1 MSFEIDRK
9 HFRQT
14 IPGNQVKKEMNR
26 SITPAKEIAPPCPAG
41 PLSLLSAIM
50 RHVFLWL
57 VVFVLALLSLG
68 CRFLRFT
75 IRLVFRFS
83 FTILVYLILATMLL
97 GAVILMLGFHS
108 LTFMNG
114 GHP

>member
-1 MSFEIDRK
+1 
-9 HFRQT
+9 
-14 IPGNQVKKEMNR
+14 MNR
-26 SITPAKEIAPPCPAG
+26 SIVPATEIAPPCPAG
-41 PLSLLSAIM
+41 PLSRFLAILRQVLLWI
-50 RHVFLWL
+50 
-57 VVFVLALLSLG
+57 VVFVLAFLSLG
-68 CRFLRFT
+68 CRFLRCT

-83 FTILVYLILATMLL
+83 FTILIYFILATMLL

>member
-1 MSFEIDRK
+1 
-9 HFRQT
+9 
-14 IPGNQVKKEMNR
+14 MNR
-26 SITPAKEIAPPCPAG
+26 SIVPATEIAPPCPAG
-41 PLSLLSAIM
+41 PLSRFLAILQQVLLWI
-50 RHVFLWL
+50 
-57 VVFVLALLSLG
+57 VVFVLAFLSLG

-75 IRLVFRFS
+75 IRLVFLFS
-83 FTILVYLILATMLL
+83 FTILIYFILATMLL